1 MIRVLLVDD
10 ELLSRMTVRSLIN
23 WEKEGYTICGE
34 CSDGTQAWAAIPS
47 LRPQIVIT
55 DVKMNRMNGDELVRR
70 IALEYPEICTIV
82 FSGYDDY
89 KYVRDMLKIMPSI
102 T

>member
-23 WEKEGYTICGE
+23 WEKGLYHLRE

-47 LRPQIVIT
+47 F
-55 DVKMNRMNGDELVRR
+55 GRR
-70 IALEYPEICTIV
+70 
-82 FSGYDDY
+82 S
-89 KYVRDMLKIMPSI
+89 
-102 T
+102 

>member
-70 IALEYPEICTIV
+70 IAWSIRKSAPL
-82 FSGYDDY
+82 FSAA
-89 KYVRDMLKIMPSI
+89 MMI
-102 T
+102 TNM

>member
-1 MIRVLLVDD
+1 MFPCVFPNGHRQVRKMIRVLLVDD

-55 DVKMNRMNGDELVRR
+55 DVKMNRMFD
-70 IALEYPEICTIV
+70 YTV
-82 FSGYDDY
+82 F
-89 KYVRDMLKIMPSI
+89 
-102 T
+102 